1 MAQSAGTFTTQIPAT
16 GRVQDAIKRTVERTS
31 STAQAMPTSAANAVV
46 FPFAEASAAMIYVS
60 AACTI
65 TWYASYTE
73 DISVAV
79 AAAYDD
85 ASTPVAITQSP
96 GAAGW
101 YAVPAKLFAAAAI
114 APVASSGT
122 PNFILMVKK

>member
-1 MAQSAGTFTTQIPAT
+1 MAQTVGAFSNSSPDFRSGVLSRMAEVSSSA
-16 GRVQDAIKRTVERTS
+16 
-31 STAQAMPTSAANAVV
+31 AMPTSSANAVV
-46 FPFAEASAAMIYVS
+46 FDFSACSAAMIYVS

-65 TWYASYTE
+65 TWY
-73 DISVAV
+73 VAESEIGTV

-101 YAVPAKLFAAAAI
+101 YTVPAKLFAAPAI
-114 APVASSGT
+114 APIASSGT
-122 PNFILMVKK
+122 PNFILAVKR